1 MAGTDV
7 TDLHDVCL
15 AFLEAAEEALDTIPG
30 SAPGLAGAP
39 ERKFVSAGTPVLD
52 CCDQLTVHVGPV
64 AEDPLSPSSAQ
75 SGQRARFDARK
86 NQVTLVVT
94 IGRCMDLSALP
105 SPPPVATL
113 EADGDQHNADGWALW
128 NELWNM
134 VRSGDLFTL
143 CSDSK
148 PVLRPLAPSGGC
160 SGWTLTY
167 QVWIEG
173 YEASL

>member
-1 MAGTDV
+1 MAGTDA
-7 TDLHDVCL
+7 TDLQDVCL
-15 AFLEAAEEALDTIPG
+15 ELLEAAEQALDTIPG
-30 SAPGLAGAP
+30 SAPELAGAP
-39 ERKFVSAGTPVLD
+39 ERKFVAAGTPVLD

-64 AEDPLSPSSAQ
+64 VEDPLSPSSAQ

-86 NQVTLVVT
+86 NQVTLTVT

-113 EADGDQHNADGWALW
+113 EADAEQHNADGWALW
-128 NELWNM
+128 NEMWNL
-134 VRSGDLFTL
+134 VRSGELFTL
-143 CSDSK
+143 CADSK
-148 PVLRPLAPSGGC
+148 PALRPLAPSGGC

-173 YEASL
+173 YESP